1 VDWGRDLTDVED
13 DETDAFYD
21 CTLTGYGWMQG
32 YLDRDLIVEGRPI
45 MRDRQLLTL
54 DEPGIGVDG
63 LKARQQVVQRLGLQP

>member
-1 VDWGRDLTDVED
+1 
-13 DETDAFYD
+13 
-21 CTLTGYGWMQG
+21 
-32 YLDRDLIVEGRPI
+32 